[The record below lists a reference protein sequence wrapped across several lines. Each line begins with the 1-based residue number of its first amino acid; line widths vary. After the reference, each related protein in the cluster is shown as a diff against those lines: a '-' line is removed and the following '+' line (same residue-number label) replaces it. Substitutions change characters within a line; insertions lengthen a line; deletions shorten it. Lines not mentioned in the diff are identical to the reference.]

1 MRGKKEEHRHD
12 RRAQRPRENMTAQR
26 GTGDAYRDPTLSRD
40 SLYSG
45 AVQRGTGD
53 AYRDPTLSRDSL
65 YSGAVGDP
73 VANFAA

>member
-1 MRGKKEEHRHD
+1 MVVVVVLHVVYQQPCSMRGKKEEHRHD

-45 AVQRGTGD
+45 AV
-53 AYRDPTLSRDSL
+53 
-65 YSGAVGDP
+65 GDP